1 VSRDISLLNEFTY
14 FSLMKVKVDD
24 LEFEKM
30 IPFETIEERIIVLG
44 AALTEQYKDS
54 LPVFVGVLNGSF
66 MFMADLV
73 KQVPIP
79 CHIAFMK
86 LSSYHGGLATT
97 RTITEEF
104 DLKVEIAG
112 RDVILVEDI
121 VDTGNTLRYLVD
133 KLTALKPRSVKV
145 CALLYKPD
153 AMEHQIPELQ
163 YVGFEI
169 ENKFVVGYGL
179 DYKELG
185 RNLKDIYQLVK

>member
-1 VSRDISLLNEFTY
+1 
-14 FSLMKVKVDD
+14 MKVKVDD

-30 IPFETIEERIIVLG
+30 IPFETIEERTIALG
-44 AALTEQYKDS
+44 KILTEEYKDS

-86 LSSYHGGLATT
+86 LSSYRGGLQST
-97 RTITEEF
+97 RTITEDF

-133 KLTALKPRSVKV
+133 KLTALKPKSIKV

-153 AMEHQIPELQ
+153 AMEHDIPEME
-163 YVGFEI
+163 YIGFEI

>member
-1 VSRDISLLNEFTY
+1 MNIQIDELTFEPMISY
-14 FSLMKVKVDD
+14 
-24 LEFEKM
+24 
-30 IPFETIEERIIVLG
+30 ETIGQRTIEIGSILAEK
-44 AALTEQYKDS
+44 YKDKT
-54 LPVFVGVLNGSF
+54 PVFVGVLNGSF
-66 MFMADLV
+66 MFMADLL

-97 RTITEEF
+97 RTITEDF
-104 DLKVEIAG
+104 DLKVDVQG

-133 KLTALKPRSVKV
+133 KLRALNPASITV
-145 CALLYKPD
+145 CALLYKPE
-153 AMEHQIPELQ
+153 AMEHEIPEME
-163 YVGFEI
+163 YIGFEI

-185 RNLKDIYQLVK
+185 RNYKDIYQLVK

>member
-1 VSRDISLLNEFTY
+1 MNIHVA
-14 FSLMKVKVDD
+14 D
-24 LEFEKM
+24 LQFEPM
-30 IPFETIEERIIVLG
+30 IPFAEIEKRTAEIG
-44 AALTEQYKDS
+44 AILTEKYKDS

-86 LSSYHGGLATT
+86 LSSYHGGLATS
-97 RTITEEF
+97 RTITEDF
-104 DLKVEIAG
+104 NLKVDIEG

-133 KLTALKPRSVKV
+133 KLRSLKPASISV

-153 AMEHQIPELQ
+153 AMEHEIPELE

-179 DYKELG
+179 DYQELG

>member
-1 VSRDISLLNEFTY
+1 MNIQVA
-14 FSLMKVKVDD
+14 D
-24 LEFEKM
+24 LQFEPM
-30 IPFETIEERIIVLG
+30 IPFAEIEKRTAEIG
-44 AALTEQYKDS
+44 ALLTEKYQDS
-54 LPVFVGVLNGSF
+54 LPIFVGVLNGSF

-86 LSSYHGGLATT
+86 LSSYHGGLATS
-97 RTITEEF
+97 RTITEDF
-104 DLKVEIAG
+104 NLKVDIEG

-133 KLTALKPRSVKV
+133 KLRSLNPASISV

-153 AMEHQIPELQ
+153 AMEHEIPELEH
-163 YVGFEI
+163 VGFEI

-179 DYKELG
+179 DYQELG

>member
-1 VSRDISLLNEFTY
+1 
-14 FSLMKVKVDD
+14 MKIAD
-24 LEFEKM
+24 LQFEPM
-30 IPFETIEERIIVLG
+30 IPFAEIEKRTAEIG
-44 AALTEQYKDS
+44 AILTEKYKDS

-73 KQVPIP
+73 KQVPVP

-86 LSSYHGGLATT
+86 LSSYHGGLASS
-97 RTITEEF
+97 RTITEDF
-104 DLKVEIAG
+104 NLKVDIEG

-133 KLTALKPRSVKV
+133 KLRSLNPASISV

-153 AMEHQIPELQ
+153 AMEHEIPELEH
-163 YVGFEI
+163 VGFEI

-179 DYKELG
+179 DYQELG

>member
-1 VSRDISLLNEFTY
+1 MNIQIAELTFEPMISY
-14 FSLMKVKVDD
+14 
-24 LEFEKM
+24 
-30 IPFETIEERIIVLG
+30 ETIEKRTIEIGSIL
-44 AALTEQYKDS
+44 AKKYQDKT
-54 LPVFVGVLNGSF
+54 PVFVGVLNGSF

-97 RTITEEF
+97 RTITEDF
-104 DLKVEIAG
+104 NLKVDIKG

-133 KLTALKPRSVKV
+133 KLRSLNPASITV
-145 CALLYKPD
+145 CTLLYKPE
-153 AMEHQIPELQ
+153 AMEHEIPELE

-185 RNLKDIYQLVK
+185 RNYKDIYQLVK

>member
-1 VSRDISLLNEFTY
+1 MNIQIDELTFEPMISY
-14 FSLMKVKVDD
+14 
-24 LEFEKM
+24 
-30 IPFETIEERIIVLG
+30 ETIAKRTAEIG
-44 AALTEQYKDS
+44 AILTEKYQHKT
-54 LPVFVGVLNGSF
+54 PVFVGVLNGCF

-79 CHIAFMK
+79 CQLAFMK

-97 RTITEEF
+97 RSITE
-104 DLKVEIAG
+104 DYNLKVDIAG

-133 KLTALKPRSVKV
+133 KLRALNPASISV
-145 CALLYKPD
+145 CALLHKPE
-153 AMEHQIPELQ
+153 AMEHDIPEME
-163 YVGFEI
+163 YIGFEI

-185 RNLKDIYQLVK
+185 RNYKDIYQLVK

>member
-1 VSRDISLLNEFTY
+1 MNIRIEELTFEPMISY
-14 FSLMKVKVDD
+14 
-24 LEFEKM
+24 
-30 IPFETIEERIIVLG
+30 ETIAQRTIEIGNTLAEK
-44 AALTEQYKDS
+44 YKGNT
-54 LPVFVGVLNGSF
+54 PVFVGVLNGSF

-79 CHIAFMK
+79 LHVAFMK

-97 RTITEEF
+97 RTITEDF
-104 DLKVEIAG
+104 NLKVDIQG

-133 KLTALKPRSVKV
+133 KLKSLNPASITV

-153 AMEHQIPELQ
+153 AMEHNIPELE

-185 RNLKDIYQLVK
+185 RNYKDIYQLVK